1 VIMGVKVIKF
11 GDGWQESREAGPD
24 YAPCTECGGAWYPG
38 STPGMGWCSHTR
50 DCAYI
55 AKLRV
60 DDVAGPLQQYAEGL
74 PTYEHADGDEELV
87 GYISGMRDALKIL
100 HGEEPDRMGRVG
112 GW

>member
-11 GDGWQESREAGPD
+11 GDGWQEIREAGPD
-24 YAPCTECGGAWYPG
+24 YASCTECGGAWYPG
-38 STPGMGWCSHTR
+38 STPGMGWCRHTR

-60 DDVAGPLQQYAEGL
+60 DDVAGPLQQYAASL
-74 PTYEHADGDEELV
+74 PSPEDALPDEELE
-87 GYISGMRDALKIL
+87 GYVLGVHDALKIL
-100 HGEEPDRMGRVG
+100 YGEEPDRMGRVD